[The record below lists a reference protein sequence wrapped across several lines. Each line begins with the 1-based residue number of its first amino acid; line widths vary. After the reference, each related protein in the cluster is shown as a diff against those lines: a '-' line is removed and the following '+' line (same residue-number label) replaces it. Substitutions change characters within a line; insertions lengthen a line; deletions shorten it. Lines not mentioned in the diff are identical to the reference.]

1 MNINSLQKRVKQH
14 FKNLANIRENS
25 DFPVFVIEHGLCE
38 EELEQLRSALRSHCK
53 LHSPRTSDWLLWV
66 IYATEVGYDY
76 TGDEYWTSFE
86 EQTPGWE
93 YSYRYKIKSWFE
105 KFHANYNGVKPSGP
119 WAEHFT
125 IIAWPITHAILP
137 VYLQHQFAKLLYDLR
152 YHLLRIENLD
162 ARTIGRQL
170 AANVYR
176 PTSRFQVFL
185 EQEEMIGRIAL
196 ALLEEKIS
204 EDISEGWHLI
214 NPPTLKRIIAD
225 LDKVHESRVWLK
237 ETRQVVDDR
246 FKGIGRGTG
255 PHGYSIPRPSP
266 PDTSRLAVRPKML
279 LRHTGG
285 GNWDVLLDVPSFRSL
300 SMRNKDVR
308 SFLERTRFHLNGGD
322 EMKPGYWL
330 MSYRGRKG
338 ILQSWPDTTQPL
350 IQFEHSPPVITNL
363 LITEC
368 RLDSGPVWLFRISPD
383 GTAREIKGRIVR
395 PGSAYIVVTTDFSPQ
410 QAHECMS
417 SCNLN
422 CHSVKSF
429 RLKIPSQVSTEL
441 TAWLKDLGLQVA
453 RTIRV
458 WPAGLPGRGWDGEG
472 SSEWLTTE
480 QPCFG
485 ISHDHPVDAYM
496 FRLNGGSETVIQ
508 TEGTGNTIFIQLTP
522 LPVGTHTLN
531 VKARRNHSL
540 DSLASSSPAE
550 GFVELSVREPE
561 PWTPGIASHSGLIVN
576 IDPSEPDLDNFWE
589 NKTSLSVIGPK
600 GYTVTLTIK
609 LETAYDKTLLKETVG
624 EFNLPIKPDE
634 WRRRFEKFQRDNEN
648 KLTWGYLEATTGT
661 LKIDGETLGTHSIV
675 FERPTR
681 PLRWLTRRTDENTV
695 VKLLDDTGRK
705 GIQHKLYCCNMER
718 PLKMLPLNH
727 DVVMSGLAVEPPG
740 SLFTVEPGSLGSLFT
755 VELRSLFTVE
765 NCDNIDAHFDN
776 VDAHFDNV
784 DAVAVSTM
792 ASNDN
797 EGSLNPKFSYLQRDL
812 EEFRQISRL
821 LEKWRSARL
830 FGPRIDYKQQKI
842 IKGILSVLYK
852 MLYGPNWVQGEKQFL
867 EHRSLHT
874 LDNLLSRVHKNNAF
888 AYQLLRQRSNFKRSS
903 NLRIPWFFRV
913 ACYHSVCSSY
923 DYELCKFALHYAS
936 QPHAHFSRYSSDEL
950 DDFFY
955 MFQNKPALLR
965 GARLLAL
972 VTAIGDA

>member
-1 MNINSLQKRVKQH
+1 MHINSLQNRVEQH

-38 EELEQLRSALRSHCK
+38 EELEKLQSALRSHCK
-53 LHSPRTSDWLLWV
+53 SHSPRTSDWLLWV

-170 AANVYR
+170 AANVYM
-176 PTSRFQVFL
+176 PTSRFRVFL
-185 EQEEMIGRIAL
+185 QQEEMIGRIAL

-204 EDISEGWHLI
+204 EDISEGRHLI

-237 ETRQVVDDR
+237 ETRQIVDDR
-246 FKGIGRGTG
+246 FKGIGPGTG
-255 PHGYSIPRPSP
+255 PRGYSIPRPSP

-350 IQFEHSPPVITNL
+350 IQFEHPPPVINNL

-368 RLDSGPVWLFRISPD
+368 RLDSGPTWLFRISPD

-395 PGSAYIVVTTDFSPQ
+395 PDSAYIVVTNTFSSQ
-410 QAHECMS
+410 QAHECIS

-422 CHSVKSF
+422 CRGVTSF
-429 RLKIPSQVSTEL
+429 RLKIPSQVSTEF
-441 TAWLKDLGLQVA
+441 TAWLKDLRLEVA

-485 ISHDHPVDAYM
+485 ISHDHPVDAYK
-496 FRLNGGSETVIQ
+496 FRLNDGSETVIQ
-508 TEGTGNTIFIQLTP
+508 TGGTGRTIFVQLTP
-522 LPVGTHTLN
+522 LPVGIHTLN
-531 VKARRNHSL
+531 VKAHRNHSL
-540 DSLASSSPAE
+540 DIFASSSPAE
-550 GFVELSVREPE
+550 GFVQLSVREPE
-561 PWTPGIASHSGLIVN
+561 PWTSGIASHSGLIVT
-576 IDPSEPDLDNFWE
+576 IDPSEPDLDNFWQ
-589 NKTSLSVIGPK
+589 NNTSLSVIGPE

-609 LETAYDKTLLKETVG
+609 LETANDKTLLKETVG
-624 EFNLPIKPDE
+624 TLNLPIKPE
-634 WRRRFEKFQRDNEN
+634 KWRRKFEKFQRDNEN
-648 KLTWGYLEATTGT
+648 KLTWGYLEATTGKLT
-661 LKIDGETLGTHSIV
+661 IDGETLGTHYIV

-681 PLRWLTRRTDENTV
+681 PLRWLTRRTDENIV

-705 GIQHKLYCCNMER
+705 GIQPRLYRYNMER
-718 PLKMLPLNH
+718 PLEMLRLNH
-727 DVVMSGLAVEPPG
+727 DEVMSGLVVEPPG
-740 SLFTVEPGSLGSLFT
+740 SLFTVEPSSLFA
-755 VELRSLFTVE
+755 VEYSDHVE
-765 NCDNIDAHFDN
+765 
-776 VDAHFDNV
+776 
-784 DAVAVSTM
+784 AVAVSAI
-792 ASNDN
+792 ASN
-797 EGSLNPKFSYLQRDL
+797 EGIQALGLNPEFGNLQRDL
-812 EEFRQISRL
+812 QEFRRIARL
-821 LEKWRSARL
+821 LTKWQSARL
-830 FGPRIDYKQQKI
+830 LGPLIDYKQRKI
-842 IKGILSVLYK
+842 IKGIRSVLYQ
-852 MLYGPNWVQGEKQFL
+852 MLYGPYWVQGENQFL
-867 EHRSLHT
+867 ENPSQRT
-874 LDNLLSRVHKNNAF
+874 LNNLLSRVHNNNAF
-888 AYQLLRQRSNFKRSS
+888 AYQLLRQRSNFKHSS
-903 NLRIPWFFRV
+903 NLRIPWFFKV
-913 ACYHSVCSSY
+913 AFFHSVCSSN
-923 DYELCKFALHYAS
+923 DYELCEIALHHAS
-936 QPHAHFSRYSSDEL
+936 QPYALFSRCCSDEL
-950 DDFFY
+950 NDFFS

-965 GARLLAL
+965 GARLLVL
-972 VTAIGDA
+972 VTAIGDDILTLPG